1 MSQVLASRTTASAQ
15 GTDAIRV
22 LVVDDSSVIRGIV
35 SRWIEAA
42 AETTLFGS
50 AVNGQDALERVKTDK
65 PDIIVLDI
73 EMPSMDGISALPL
86 LLKACPQAK
95 IIMASTL
102 TRRNAEISLKALA
115 LGAADYVPKP
125 TSLGGG
131 EAAEDFRRELF
142 ARITALGGKRLRRTP
157 APRPTPTA
165 EAAPRAPFPPVP
177 PVVTPTS
184 RAETPSVPVK
194 PAGLPIRAPHAP
206 VSTDDTSVPAR
217 AAIQLRKSALLPP
230 QILVIGS
237 STGGPQALVAVIS
250 AIAPQLNVP
259 VLITQHMPAT
269 FTSIL
274 AESLSRVSGLKCV
287 EGANGMMLERGCV
300 YVAPGDYHM
309 VIKGKGGPIELNQN
323 PPENF
328 CRPAVDPLF
337 RSVAAAYGASA
348 LAVVLTGMGSD
359 GREGSRS
366 IVGAGGTVIAQ
377 DEETSVV
384 WGMPGAVAQA
394 GLAAAVLPLN
404 SVGTEIRKHLG
415 LRPK

>member
-1 MSQVLASRTTASAQ
+1 M
-15 GTDAIRV
+15 
-22 LVVDDSSVIRGIV
+22 
-35 SRWIEAA
+35 
-42 AETTLFGS
+42 
-50 AVNGQDALERVKTDK
+50 
-65 PDIIVLDI
+65 
-73 EMPSMDGISALPL
+73 
-86 LLKACPQAK
+86 
-95 IIMASTL
+95 
-102 TRRNAEISLKALA
+102 
-115 LGAADYVPKP
+115 
-125 TSLGGG
+125 
-131 EAAEDFRRELF
+131 
-142 ARITALGGKRLRRTP
+142 
-157 APRPTPTA
+157 
-165 EAAPRAPFPPVP
+165 
-177 PVVTPTS
+177 
-184 RAETPSVPVK
+184 
-194 PAGLPIRAPHAP
+194 
-206 VSTDDTSVPAR
+206 PAR